1 MNKNTINKIEA
12 KQENG
17 DANIEQNLGD
27 TTIENNPMTTE
38 SQDFH
43 LVDSVQSQLTQLNS
57 TEHKKSLM
65 HSSSITSDV
74 KWSNIDDK
82 QGQVCDLTIKAVQ
95 DGGVYIIDDENKVM
109 IEAERRTGEEMSSCL
124 TNDDDDDYVPS
135 TPLDQLFS
143 SPNRQLLGTPGPHK
157 RKIDDSNE
165 SLVKISR
172 STEGDIIPETPES
185 SHDDN
190 QGSSA
195 AVNVNLTPDTPI
207 TDQKK
212 IINTNENN
220 IRNINDTNIIIPEDE
235 DKESFHV
242 LSRTLENV
250 IGDGEQM
257 EINENT
263 MTMKKKPKEF
273 TTNDGIIIK
282 SQVDEPKIIR
292 SIKNFQDPLDKTN
305 NLKNDDKFSHD
316 TNSKK
321 SRMSIEVIY
330 DKSLEPSVK
339 SKELVEIDEEGEKIV
354 LDSSQEYPS
363 LNDSDIS
370 TEKKDII
377 NSHQLPDDS
386 QKIVDN
392 MNDNKMINGNQNAK
406 SNNNLLQNASTDFIT
421 DSDRSTDSRIGA
433 LSTVQ
438 KIPELLNL
446 ISDSEED
453 SFLNEEKAKIKMTP
467 IEKEIGIFIK
477 VKCLLHVDEMS
488 KDIISKEIISALCES
503 AVDFQSSRMRNC
515 STLGL
520 ADISDGKDSA
530 SPGSVTSNP
539 RPYPLNSRFSTMSM
553 VSSSSSSS
561 SGSFKLPLK
570 DNVQFSLPRGVPKH
584 AKKTLEPQIYDD
596 MIEKL
601 KKEWKNVNALTTS
614 LLNFLNNELLT
625 IDIHNGTVET
635 TNNTSE
641 HFRSSTPE
649 APKENSSTSK
659 SSEKVKLTKRKRKQN
674 FHNSS
679 SNGVTTE
686 LKHSQK
692 VIEKIQEATNKKQD
706 DDSTN
711 ESSTSMTST
720 TSRQSTRSLNILKN
734 QTPVHGF
741 SDTLIG
747 KQCFAKWGDNNYYPG
762 IVVSRSKTKLR
773 INFLDGLNKLLME
786 DFVVI
791 IPSILPVGLS
801 VYASVENDPYGSC
814 GIITGVDNSNSVI
827 LYNVET
833 DEREKLKVSIRD
845 IFLTTD
851 QVLILKETMND
862 DIGSPSTTPQLGKIT
877 LDNVVVGNRRNESSI
892 STPKSTRSKSRGNT
906 IKRTMEVRASGSG
919 VLSKIHFEDSSDSDL
934 KTSDSNTSRTDDN
947 GLGTIQMEIVGNSND
962 YASKGPQNRLKGKA
976 RSKKRVDDQET
987 IALLGP
993 IPEEGSTLFKGINFI
1008 LTCASLDLLD
1018 RYKLE
1023 NKGDFNSESGTD
1035 LEQEWNKTPFVRE
1048 RLTAQIIAG
1057 GGKIYEKFDD
1067 IPINEYGIT
1076 KLITNVPN
1084 ITAKSLQCL
1093 SVGIHSWNHQ
1103 YIIRSCLNNKL
1114 VNHNQEK
1121 LPAGWSLDRNS
1132 YIEMSERPNDKPFNH
1147 LIIAVPKMIGVEE
1160 STKFWAQIIENAGG
1174 TVRLIENQSDN
1185 LLEAT
1190 AILTN
1195 RKCPNWIV
1203 QHTQNENIPLV
1214 STTWIIQCLIAGSII
1229 SHESQ
1234 TAYFHYNMK

>member
-1 MNKNTINKIEA
+1 MDKNTINKIEA

-17 DANIEQNLGD
+17 DANVEQNLGD
-27 TTIENNPMTTE
+27 TTIENNSMTTE
-38 SQDFH
+38 SQNFH
-43 LVDSVQSQLTQLNS
+43 LVDSVQSQLSQLNN
-57 TEHKKSLM
+57 TEHKKSLI

-74 KWSNIDDK
+74 KLSNIDDK
-82 QGQVCDLTIKAVQ
+82 QDQVRDLAIKAVQ
-95 DGGVYIIDDENKVM
+95 DDGVCIIDDGNKVM
-109 IEAERRTGEEMSSCL
+109 IEAEKRVGEETSSCL
-124 TNDDDDDYVPS
+124 ANDDNDDFVPS
-135 TPLDQLFS
+135 TPLDQLFY
-143 SPNRQLLGTPGPHK
+143 SPNRQLLGIPGPHK
-157 RKIDDSNE
+157 RKINDSNE
-165 SLVKISR
+165 SLAKISR
-172 STEGDIIPETPES
+172 SMEDDIIPETPES
-185 SHDDN
+185 PHDEN
-190 QGSSA
+190 QGSSVA
-195 AVNVNLTPDTPI
+195 LNVNDNLDTLVI
-207 TDQKK
+207 DKKK
-212 IINTNENN
+212 ITNTNENT
-220 IRNINDTNIIIPEDE
+220 IKTIHDTNIITPED

-242 LSRTLENV
+242 FSRALENV
-250 IGDGEQM
+250 LGDGEQM
-257 EINENT
+257 EIDEDT
-263 MTMKKKPKEF
+263 VTMKKEAKEF
-273 TTNDGIIIK
+273 AANDEIIIK
-282 SQVDEPKIIR
+282 SQVDESQIVQ
-292 SIKNFQDPLDKTN
+292 SIKNFQDPLEKTN
-305 NLKNDDKFSHD
+305 SLKKDDKFSFAS
-316 TNSKK
+316 NAKN
-321 SRMSIEVIY
+321 SRMSIEVVY
-330 DKSLEPSVK
+330 DKSLAPSVK
-339 SKELVEIDEEGEKIV
+339 SKELVEIDEDGEKIV
-354 LDSSQEYPS
+354 LDSSQEYRP
-363 LNDSDIS
+363 LNDSDVS

-377 NSHQLPDDS
+377 NSNQLSDDS
-386 QKIVDN
+386 HEIVNNVD
-392 MNDNKMINGNQNAK
+392 DNKMTNGNQHTK

-433 LSTVQ
+433 SSTAQ

-477 VKCLLHVDEMS
+477 VKCLLHVDEVS
-488 KDIISKEIISALCES
+488 KDIISKEVISALCES
-503 AVDFQSSRMRNC
+503 GADFQSSRMRNC
-515 STLGL
+515 SALGL
-520 ADISDGKDSA
+520 ADISDGKDSV

-561 SGSFKLPLK
+561 SGSFKLPTK

-584 AKKTLEPQIYDD
+584 AKKILEPQIYDD

-649 APKENSSTSK
+649 APKENLSASK
-659 SSEKVKLTKRKRKQN
+659 STEKVRLKKRKRNQN

-679 SNGVTTE
+679 SNGLTTE

-692 VIEKIQEATNKKQD
+692 VIEKIQEVMDKQQD
-706 DDSTN
+706 DESTN
-711 ESSTSMTST
+711 ASSTSMAST
-720 TSRQSTRSLNILKN
+720 TSRHSARSLNILKN
-734 QTPVHGF
+734 QTPVHDLT
-741 SDTLIG
+741 DTLIG

-791 IPSILPVGLS
+791 IPPILPVGLS
-801 VYASVENDPYGSC
+801 IYASVENDPYGSC
-814 GIITGVDNSNSVI
+814 GIITGVDNSSSVL

-851 QVLILKETMND
+851 QVSILKETMND
-862 DIGSPSTTPQLGKIT
+862 DINSPSTVPQLGKIT
-877 LDNVVVGNRRNESSI
+877 LDNVVVGNRRNESSTI
-892 STPKSTRSKSRGNT
+892 STPKSTRSKSRSNT
-906 IKRTMEVRASGSG
+906 IKRTMETRPSGSG
-919 VLSKIHFEDSSDSDL
+919 VPSKIHFEDSSDSDI
-934 KTSDSNTSRTDDN
+934 KTSDSNASGADDN
-947 GLGTIQMEIVGNSND
+947 GLGAIQIEIVGSSND

-976 RSKKRVDDQET
+976 RSKKRADDQET

-1018 RYKLE
+1018 RYKVE
-1023 NKGDFNSESGTD
+1023 YKGDLNSESGTD
-1035 LEQEWNKTPFVRE
+1035 LEQEWNKIPFVRE

-1103 YIIRSCLNNKL
+1103 YIIRSCLDKKL

-1132 YIEMSERPNDKPFNH
+1132 YIEMSERHSDKPFNH
-1147 LIIAVPKMIGVEE
+1147 LIIAVPKLIGGEE
-1160 STKFWAQIIENAGG
+1160 STKFWTQIIENAGG